1 MEEAIQKL
9 YVEASSRCN
18 LRCKMCFRHSWVGER
33 FGDLDPAVFARVM
46 DDPVLSAAETVFFGG
61 MGEPLVHP
69 ALAEMASLASARG
82 KHVELVTNGT
92 LLTREKARE
101 LLAARVSR
109 IWVSID
115 ELYEN
120 YGKIQVG
127 SDFGL
132 VLENLEAFNELRHG
146 TDVRLGMTAVVM
158 RDNIASLRRIR
169 EFAEHFLADDL
180 NLSHIIPNRM
190 EDIEQA
196 LWPMCDVAAIKAVTD
211 KIGYTWR
218 FEGFDMG
225 TEIPMFKFSARYKD
239 FSRTRRVCRR
249 RSCSPG
255 RGIPSPDA
263 PTGVVS
269 LKKDT
274 ALSAGTGTSLPA
286 WVCSTRRTPTWATT
300 NAAFGITPLEMFTG
314 KVSARSGTAKS
325 IGLSVSAYMNS
336 SMRPACSAA
345 AASCWKK
352 TKRTVSVP
360 LRQLA
365 AAASGVRASPY
376 ARRASEPARC
386 LLVRKRLLQVPPTS

>member
-18 LRCKMCFRHSWVGER
+18 LRCKMCFRHSWVGEH

-46 DDPVLSAAETVFFGG
+46 DDPVLSAVETVFFGG

-69 ALAEMASLASARG
+69 ALTEMAALASARG
-82 KHVELVTNGT
+82 KKVELVTNGT

-101 LLAARVSR
+101 LLRAGVSR

-132 VLENLEAFNELRHG
+132 VLGNLEAFNELRQG

-169 EFAEHFLADDL
+169 EFAERFGADDL
-180 NLSHIIPNRM
+180 NLSHIIPNRA

-211 KIGYTWR
+211 KISYSQR
-218 FEGFDMG
+218 FERLDMG
-225 TEIPMFKFSARYKD
+225 TEIPMFKFSERYKD
-239 FSRTRRVCRR
+239 LLFPDEESLQEAELFSWKGKSV
-249 RSCSPG
+249 
-255 RGIPSPDA
+255 
-263 PTGVVS
+263 
-269 LKKDT
+269 
-274 ALSAGTGTSLPA
+274 
-286 WVCSTRRTPTWATT
+286 TRRTDFCRFIEEGHCFVRWDGDVSPCMGLLHTADTYLGEHRRRIRHHS
-300 NAAFGITPLEMFTG
+300 FGNVHEQSLGEIWNGEEYRVFP
-314 KVSARSGTAKS
+314 
-325 IGLSVSAYMNS
+325 
-336 SMRPACSAA
+336 
-345 AASCWKK
+345 
-352 TKRTVSVP
+352 
-360 LRQLA
+360 
-365 AAASGVRASPY
+365 
-376 ARRASEPARC
+376 PARA
-386 LLVRKRLLQVPPTS
+386 